1 MSKFTKTRHVL
12 LASGGLL
19 LAHGAMAQEAKKP
32 DTGVAEIVVTA
43 QFQSQ
48 KLQDTP
54 LAITAVNASGLEARS
69 INQIADISNS
79 APGVLLKP
87 SAAAFGPAVTV
98 FVRGL
103 GQSDSSIAME
113 PGVGMYV
120 DDVYYG
126 SLFGANFDL
135 LDLERVEILRG
146 PQGTLAGKNSIGGAV
161 KLYSRKPDGRGANY
175 LEASYGSRNLLSF
188 RGGGDFTIVPD
199 KLYARASGV
208 YTQQDG
214 YVTRF
219 DYGCLHPSSGVP
231 AAGISG
237 NCVLGHEGG
246 KNYGGGRLALR
257 YTPNPQWTV
266 DLSATVIKDNSEVAP
281 TVLLAANSTSAAY
294 FAPFNPALFVV
305 PAGANYN
312 YATYATPAFT
322 DPAIYNGKVGA
333 GSHPA
338 VSVPSHNDLL
348 QSTFNGT
355 ITWRPGENL
364 TLTSITGYSRTNVS
378 YGIDGDASPITTQ
391 TALYQAR
398 SRQFSQELRLNGRAL
413 DALLDWTVGGYYY
426 RADNNFAGSNI
437 LYPGKPFENLN
448 APDDDAI
455 STNKSV
461 FGQAILHPLSGLNLT
476 GGIRY
481 TGDTKDYTY
490 RRFNPF
496 LPGVPTFTAAGV
508 LTGVQSHY
516 QANKVDYRVNLDY
529 RWNDQLMTYAQVS
542 TGFRGGGTNPRPFV
556 PEQAVPFYPETITA
570 YEIGFKSDLWSRRLR
585 VNGSLFLNDYS
596 NIIFTNTAPTAN
608 SALNATPTNVGSAR
622 YKGAELEIT
631 ARPMGGMLIDAS
643 VSYLHFQLTSI
654 SAAGVVIQGVTLAN
668 AAPFAPAWKA
678 ALGAQYGV
686 ETRIGTFTPRVDYS
700 YQSSYFTTI
709 ANNPE
714 GQVGAYGVTNAR
726 LTFDSPAKDWR
737 LSLAV
742 RNLFDVTY
750 YNSKF
755 FNLGMTLA
763 QPAPPREVSV
773 TLRRNF

>member
-1 MSKFTKTRHVL
+1 
-12 LASGGLL
+12 
-19 LAHGAMAQEAKKP
+19 
-32 DTGVAEIVVTA
+32 
-43 QFQSQ
+43 
-48 KLQDTP
+48 
-54 LAITAVNASGLEARS
+54 
-69 INQIADISNS
+69 
-79 APGVLLKP
+79 
-87 SAAAFGPAVTV
+87 
-98 FVRGL
+98 
-103 GQSDSSIAME
+103 
-113 PGVGMYV
+113 
-120 DDVYYG
+120 
-126 SLFGANFDL
+126 
-135 LDLERVEILRG
+135 
-146 PQGTLAGKNSIGGAV
+146 
-161 KLYSRKPDGRGANY
+161 
-175 LEASYGSRNLLSF
+175 
-188 RGGGDFTIVPD
+188 
-199 KLYARASGV
+199 
-208 YTQQDG
+208 
-214 YVTRF
+214 
-219 DYGCLHPSSGVP
+219 
-231 AAGISG
+231 
-237 NCVLGHEGG
+237 
-246 KNYGGGRLALR
+246 
-257 YTPNPQWTV
+257 
-266 DLSATVIKDNSEVAP
+266 
-281 TVLLAANSTSAAY
+281 
-294 FAPFNPALFVV
+294 
-305 PAGANYN
+305 
-312 YATYATPAFT
+312 
-322 DPAIYNGKVGA
+322 
-333 GSHPA
+333 
-338 VSVPSHNDLL
+338 VPSHNDLL

-413 DALLDWTVGGYYY
+413 GTLLDWTVGGYYY

-461 FGQAILHPLSGLNLT
+461 FGQAILHPFSGLNLT

-490 RRFNPF
+490 RRYNPF

-570 YEIGFKSDLWSRRLR
+570 YEIGFKSDLWSRRVR

-622 YKGAELEIT
+622 YKGAELEVT
-631 ARPMGGMLIDAS
+631 ARPVGGMLIDAS

-654 SAAGVVIQGVTLAN
+654 SAAGVVIQGVALAN

-726 LTFDSPAKDWR
+726 LTFDSPNKDWR

-742 RNLFDVTY
+742 RNLFDTTY
-750 YNSKF
+750 YNNKF